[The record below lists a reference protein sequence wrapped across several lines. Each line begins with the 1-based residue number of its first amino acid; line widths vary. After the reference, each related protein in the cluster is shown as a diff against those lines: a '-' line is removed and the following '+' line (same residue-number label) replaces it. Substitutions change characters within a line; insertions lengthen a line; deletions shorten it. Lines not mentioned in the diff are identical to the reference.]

1 MKVKHLAFTLAI
13 AALAL
18 GGTVGATQ
26 ASASAFVVKVGV
38 ADVVPQSNTGSIL
51 GGAASLDIG
60 NSVRPS
66 ITGEFMITPNL
77 GVELLAAWPFR
88 NTIKATSPALGLKG
102 DKVATVDVLPPTLS
116 LQWHFLPDK
125 TVSPFIGVGVNY
137 TIMFDED
144 TNIGPLAGNNVD
156 IDNSWGVAAHVGVD
170 FNLEKN
176 WLITADLRWI
186 QMRNDVKLNG
196 AYAGTVDV
204 NPWVWGLSVGYRF

>member
-38 ADVVPQSNTGSIL
+38 ADVVPQSNSGSVSAL
-51 GGAASLDIG
+51 GDTFNVDIG

-66 ITGEFMITPNL
+66 VTGEFMITPNL

-88 NTIKATSPALGLKG
+88 NTIKLDGG
-102 DKVATVDVLPPTLS
+102 KVATVDVLPPTLS

-125 TVSPFIGVGVNY
+125 MVSPFIGVGINY
-137 TIMFDED
+137 AIMFDENDD
-144 TNIGPLAGNNVD
+144 TLRAAIDKPDAKLD

-186 QMRNDVKLNG
+186 QMRNDVKLGG
-196 AYAGTVDV
+196 AYIGTVDV